1 MNKKYI
7 LLLILLFSCTQ
18 GLTEEETAV
27 QDTIATTEE
36 NTTTTTSLSI
46 SNNFKTLSKY
56 GWVLEEINKEYCI
69 SLPSFKSEPLKC
81 FDDEKEALDD
91 WEFRIN
97 LEEYRQGWVA
107 QLISYPKLT
116 TDEYT
121 KSIQFT
127 ESIKPGSSINL
138 KIEGKDYSCKDKDSG
153 TVVNMFANE
162 IHPVEY
168 YKEGEDSASNL
179 GYTVSLDF
187 NCIQISGESAYAL
200 YGPLFYQDN
209 KWWGFK
215 ESYNDYWHNYPKDIE
230 ILAFMTQFA
239 ERVTLVVLENK

>member
-1 MNKKYI
+1 MRKSI
-7 LLLILLFSCTQ
+7 FLLLVVIVCGGSD
-18 GLTEEETAV
+18 EETAV
-27 QDTIATTEE
+27 QETTTTTEE
-36 NTTTTTSLSI
+36 NTTTNTTLTI
-46 SNNFKTLSKY
+46 ANNFKTLSKY
-56 GWVLEEINKEYCI
+56 GYVLEEINKEYCI
-69 SLPSFKSEPLKC
+69 SLPSFKSEPLQC

-91 WEFRIN
+91 WEFRIH

-121 KSIQFT
+121 KTIEFT

-138 KIEGKDYSCKDKDSG
+138 KIEGKDYSCKDKNSG
-153 TVVNMFANE
+153 MVINRFANE

-168 YKEGEDSASNL
+168 YKDGEDSASNQ
-179 GYTVSLDF
+179 GYAVSLNF
-187 NCIQISGESAYAL
+187 NCTQISGESTYAL

-215 ESYNDYWHNYPKDIE
+215 ESYNDYWDNYQKDIE
-230 ILAFMTQFA
+230 IFAFMTKFA
-239 ERVTLVVLENK
+239 ERVALVVPENK